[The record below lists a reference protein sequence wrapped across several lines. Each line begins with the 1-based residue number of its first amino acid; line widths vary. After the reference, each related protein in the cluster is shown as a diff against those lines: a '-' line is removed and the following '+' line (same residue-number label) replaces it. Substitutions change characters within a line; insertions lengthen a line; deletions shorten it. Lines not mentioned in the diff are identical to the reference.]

1 MKYQRYHGE
10 AASADKTAIVSGR
23 EELHRVLKDYDLN
36 DVYNLDE
43 TGLFNRMGP
52 SGILATG
59 KVAGSKKPKDRITVA
74 LTCNATGSDKR
85 RVVVI
90 TPVKRP
96 RCFGKTFKPNL
107 YTDYFWNKKAWVT
120 AVEFKEV
127 PGSLHPPSEASLHP
141 PLRQCIQPYGR
152 GTQPHQPENP
162 FSAT

>member
-10 AASADKTAIVSGR
+10 AESANKTAIVSGR

-36 DVYNLDE
+36 GVSNLDE
-43 TGLFNRMGP
+43 TGLFYRMGP
-52 SGILATG
+52 SGTLATG

-90 TPVKRP
+90 TPMKHP

-107 YTDYFWNKKAWVT
+107 YTDYFWNKKAWMT
-120 AVEFKEV
+120 AVEFKKILK
-127 PGSLHPPSEASLHP
+127 SLDRYFHLRSVTAS
-141 PLRQCIQPYGR
+141 
-152 GTQPHQPENP
+152 
-162 FSAT
+162 SS